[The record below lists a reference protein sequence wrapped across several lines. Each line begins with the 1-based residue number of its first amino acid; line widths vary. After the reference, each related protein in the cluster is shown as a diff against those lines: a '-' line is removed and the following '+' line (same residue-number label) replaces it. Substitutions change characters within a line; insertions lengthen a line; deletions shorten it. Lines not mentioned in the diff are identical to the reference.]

1 MNDTYFHSVTLS
13 KGKCVGCT
21 NCLKRCPTEAIR
33 IRAGKALIVDEMCI
47 DCGECIR
54 VCTHHAKIPVT
65 DPISKINAFKYRIA
79 LPAPALYGQFKNL
92 KSAGCIAGGLKRIGF
107 DEVFDVARGAE
118 LVSLAVQKRLEDP
131 DCPRPLI
138 SSACP
143 AVVRLI
149 QVRFPE
155 LIDNVVD
162 VRSPMEVA
170 ATVARREFCEKTGA
184 SPEEVG
190 CFFITPCA
198 AKVTAIRKPIGH
210 KTSEI
215 NGAISMMEI
224 YGLLS
229 GQLKKGGPEDEEG
242 SMQPPTGLG
251 IGWARSGGECKTL
264 GTDEALAVD
273 GIDDVNRVLEAI
285 ENDRLPNLRYFEGQA
300 CDEGCVGGPIVF
312 ENSFI
317 ARNRIRKLALAGD
330 PKGGLRSV
338 VTEDDLA
345 KVGDKL
351 RFDTPVVSVDS
362 LRLDTDF
369 KAALTKMDRIEEI
382 RKKLPGLDCGSCGSP
397 TCQALAED
405 IVGGYARE
413 MDCLFLLKEQ
423 VRCMA
428 KQMVELSELTRDKTR
443 GF

>member
-1 MNDTYFHSVTLS
+1 MNEKQYYHSVTLDR
-13 KGKCVGCT
+13 GKCVGCT

-33 IRAGKALIVDEMCI
+33 IRGGRARIVDEMCI

-54 VCTHHAKIPVT
+54 VCHHHAKVAVT
-65 DPISKINAFKYRIA
+65 DSFATINLYKYRIA
-79 LPAPALYGQFKNL
+79 LPAPSLYGQFKNL
-92 KSAGCIAGGLKRIGF
+92 NSISSIAGGLRRIGF

-118 LVSLAVQKRLEDP
+118 IVAKEVRRKLAEP

-155 LIDNVVD
+155 LIDNIVD
-162 VRSPMEVA
+162 VRSPMEMA
-170 ATVARREFCEKTGA
+170 ATIARREFCERIGA
-184 SPEEVG
+184 DPEDVG

-210 KTSEI
+210 KKSAL
-215 NGAISMMEI
+215 NGAISMLEI

-229 GQLKKGGPEDEEG
+229 GQLRKVGADEPGAMEPA
-242 SMQPPTGLG
+242 SPLGL
-251 IGWARSGGECKTL
+251 GWARSGGECASI
-264 GTDEALAVD
+264 GAADEALAVD
-273 GIDDVNRVLEAI
+273 GIDNVNSVLEAI
-285 ENDRLPNLRYFEGQA
+285 ENERMPQLRFFEGQA
-300 CDEGCVGGPIVF
+300 CDEGCIGGPIVF
-312 ENSFI
+312 ENPFI
-317 ARNRIRKLALAGD
+317 ARNRIRALVQNLPAQKLDTVVSDADLERVGGD
-330 PKGGLRSV
+330 IH
-338 VTEDDLA
+338 
-345 KVGDKL
+345 
-351 RFDTPVVSVDS
+351 FDAEIESVDS

-369 KAALTKMDRIEEI
+369 RAALTKMDRIEEV

-405 IVGGYARE
+405 IVGGFARE

-423 VRCMA
+423 VRLMA
-428 KQMVELSELTRDKTR
+428 KQMVDISEMTREK
-443 GF
+443 

>member
-1 MNDTYFHSVTLS
+1 MNEKKYYHSVTLDR
-13 KGKCVGCT
+13 GKCVGCT

-33 IRAGKALIVDEMCI
+33 IRGGRARMVDEMCI

-54 VCTHHAKIPVT
+54 VCQHHAKIAVT
-65 DPISKINAFKYRIA
+65 DSFAAINLFKYRIA
-79 LPAPALYGQFKNL
+79 LPPPSLYGQFKNL
-92 KSAGCIAGGLKRIGF
+92 PGISSIAAGLRKIGF

-118 LVSLAVQKRLEDP
+118 IVARAVKEKLEDP
-131 DCPRPLI
+131 MCPRPLI

-155 LIDNVVD
+155 LIENIVD

-170 ATVARREFCEKTGA
+170 ATIARKEFCERTGA
-184 SPEEVG
+184 DPEDVG

-198 AKVTAIRKPIGH
+198 AKVTAIRNPIGH
-210 KTSEI
+210 KKSAI
-215 NGAISMMEI
+215 NGAISMLEI

-229 GQLKKGGPEDEEG
+229 GQLKKVADDHQGTMEPAGP
-242 SMQPPTGLG
+242 LG
-251 IGWARSGGECKTL
+251 MGWARSGGECTAM
-264 GTDEALAVD
+264 GTTADEALAVD
-273 GIDDVNRVLEAI
+273 GIDNVNSVLEAI
-285 ENDRLPNLRYFEGQA
+285 ENDRMPHLRFFEGQA
-300 CDEGCVGGPIVF
+300 CDEGCIGGPIVF
-312 ENSFI
+312 ENPFI
-317 ARNRIRKLALAGD
+317 ARNRIRTQVLDMPRENLETVVSD
-330 PKGGLRSV
+330 EELDSV
-338 VTEDDLA
+338 RDEI
-345 KVGDKL
+345 G
-351 RFDTPVVSVDS
+351 FDTEIESVDS

-369 KAALTKMDRIEEI
+369 RAALTKMDRIAEV

-423 VRCMA
+423 VRYMA
-428 KQMVELSELTRDKTR
+428 KQMVDLSELTREK
-443 GF
+443 

>member
-1 MNDTYFHSVTLS
+1 MENTYYHSVTLD

-33 IRAGKALIVDEMCI
+33 IRGGRARIVDEMCI

-54 VCTHHAKIPVT
+54 VCTHHAKVAVT
-65 DPISKINAFKYRIA
+65 DPLSSINRFKYRIA
-79 LPAPALYGQFKNL
+79 LPAPSLYGQFKNVTNI
-92 KSAGCIAGGLKRIGF
+92 SSIPYGLKQMGF
-107 DEVFDVARGAE
+107 NAVFDVARGADI
-118 LVSLAVQKRLEDP
+118 VTAVIQKRLMEP
-131 DCPRPLI
+131 GCPQPLI

-155 LIDNVVD
+155 LIDNLVD

-170 ATVARREFCEKTGA
+170 ATVARREFCEKNNV

-210 KTSEI
+210 KKSAI
-215 NGAISMMEI
+215 DGAISMLEI

-229 GQLKKGGPEDEEG
+229 GQLRRDSVKNCAEEP
-242 SMQPPTGLG
+242 SMQPCTALG
-251 IGWARSGGECKTL
+251 IGWARSGGECTAV
-264 GTDEALAVD
+264 GQDEMLAVD
-273 GIDDVNRVLEAI
+273 GIEEVNKVLEAI
-285 ENDRLPNLRYFEGQA
+285 ENDRLPSLRFFEGQA
-300 CDEGCVGGPIVF
+300 CQQGCVGGPMAF
-312 ENSFI
+312 ENPFI
-317 ARNRIRKLALAGD
+317 ARNRIRNIVVAGPNVD
-330 PKGGLRSV
+330 PGTTVSA
-338 VTEDDLA
+338 EDMARLHADIH
-345 KVGDKL
+345 
-351 RFDTPVVSVDS
+351 FDNEIEPLNS
-362 LRLDTDF
+362 LSIDTDF
-369 KAALTKMDRIEEI
+369 KQALAKMDRIEEI

-413 MDCLFLLKEQ
+413 LDCLFLLKEQ
-423 VRCMA
+423 VTYMA
-428 KQMVELSELTRDKTR
+428 KKMVEISETTREK
-443 GF
+443 

>member
-1 MNDTYFHSVTLS
+1 MEKVYYHSVTLD

-33 IRAGKALIVDEMCI
+33 IRGGRARIVDEMCI

-54 VCTHHAKIPVT
+54 VCQHHAKVPVT
-65 DPISKINAFKYRIA
+65 DPLSSINRFKYRIA
-79 LPAPALYGQFKNL
+79 LPAPSLYGQFKNL
-92 KSAGCIAGGLKRIGF
+92 TNISSIPFGLKQMGF
-107 DEVFDVARGAE
+107 NEVFDVARGADI
-118 LVSLAVQKRLEDP
+118 VSVAVKKRLEEP

-149 QVRFPE
+149 QIRFPE
-155 LIDNVVD
+155 LIDNIVD

-170 ATVARREFCEKTGA
+170 ATIARREFCEKNNVA
-184 SPEEVG
+184 PEEVG

-198 AKVTAIRKPIGH
+198 AKVTAIRKPLGH
-210 KTSEI
+210 VKSAI
-215 NGAISMMEI
+215 DGAISMLEI

-229 GQLKKGGPEDEEG
+229 GQLRRAAVKDCTDSS
-242 SMQPPTGLG
+242 SMQPCTGLG
-251 IGWARSGGECKTL
+251 IGWARSGGECTALHK
-264 GTDEALAVD
+264 DETLAVD
-273 GIDDVNRVLEAI
+273 GIDNVNKVLEAI
-285 ENDRLPNLRYFEGQA
+285 ENDRLPELRFFEGLA
-300 CDEGCVGGPIVF
+300 CDQGCIGGPMVF
-312 ENSFI
+312 ENPFI
-317 ARNRIRKLALAGD
+317 ARNRIRQLVSALPRVRPEETVSDAELEKLAD
-330 PKGGLRSV
+330 
-338 VTEDDLA
+338 EM
-345 KVGDKL
+345 
-351 RFDTPVVSVDS
+351 RFDAPIESVDS

-369 KAALTKMDRIEEI
+369 RQALSKMDRIEEI

-423 VRCMA
+423 VSLMA
-428 KQMVELSELTRDKTR
+428 KKMVEISELTREK
-443 GF
+443 

>member
-1 MNDTYFHSVTLS
+1 MADTYYHSVTLD

-33 IRAGKALIVDEMCI
+33 IRAGRARIVDEMCI

-54 VCTHHAKIPVT
+54 VCQHHAKVAVT
-65 DPISKINAFKYRIA
+65 DPLASINRFKYRIA
-79 LPAPALYGQFKNL
+79 LPAPSLYGQFKNL
-92 KSAGCIAGGLKRIGF
+92 KNISSIPFGLRQMGF
-107 DEVFDVARGAE
+107 SEVFDVARGADI
-118 LVSLAVQKRLEDP
+118 VSRAVKKRLEDP

-149 QVRFPE
+149 QIRFPE
-155 LIDNVVD
+155 LIDNIVD

-170 ATVARREFCEKTGA
+170 AMTARREFCEKNNVP
-184 SPEEVG
+184 PEEVG

-210 KTSEI
+210 KESAI
-215 NGAISMMEI
+215 DGAISMLEI

-229 GQLKKGGPEDEEG
+229 GQLRRDAVKTCADQ
-242 SMQPPTGLG
+242 SMQPSTAFG
-251 IGWARSGGECKTL
+251 IGWARSGGECASL
-264 GTDEALAVD
+264 GVDEALAVD
-273 GIDDVNRVLEAI
+273 GIDNVNRVLEAI
-285 ENDRLPNLRYFEGQA
+285 ENDRLPSLRFFEGEA
-300 CDEGCVGGPIVF
+300 CDEGCIGGPIVF
-312 ENSFI
+312 ENPFI
-317 ARNRIRKLALAGD
+317 ARNRIRRLVMELPKMSIDETVSDGDIEKLGAAMN
-330 PKGGLRSV
+330 
-338 VTEDDLA
+338 
-345 KVGDKL
+345 
-351 RFDTPVVSVDS
+351 FDAPINSVDS

-369 KAALTKMDRIEEI
+369 KQALSKMDRIEEI

-423 VRCMA
+423 VSLMA
-428 KQMVELSELTRDKTR
+428 KKMVEISELTREK
-443 GF
+443 